1 MKKLIFISVLSLF
14 IMSTF
19 VLDSYSQ
26 SVELSKDNPYKG
38 ERIRITGK
46 GWQPQETI
54 TFEIIQHGP
63 AYSGMVLTTCGETV
77 AYDDGSFG
85 GSCLIPA
92 NLGYY
97 SVDFYVNGLLA
108 GQLRAR

>member
-1 MKKLIFISVLSLF
+1 MGILTISSF
-14 IMSTF
+14 A
-19 VLDSYSQ
+19 Q
-26 SVELSKDNPYKG
+26 SVDFSKDNPYKG

-46 GWQPQETI
+46 GWQPDEKI

-63 AYSGMVLTTCGETV
+63 AYSGMVLTICGETV

-85 GSCLIPA
+85 GSCLIPP

-97 SVDFYVNGLLA
+97 TVDFYVNGLLA
-108 GQLRAR
+108 GQIRAR